1 MKQIVINGNKELKGE
16 IKISGAKNGV
26 VALIPAAILSDEG
39 ATLYN
44 VPNISDTKSL
54 IDILEVLNCKQEYKD
69 EKLTIDTKNMK
80 NIIIQEDLAKKYL
93 EDKYIIAFEIGENQ
107 KEKIIKL
114 AKESFPDAQIIASKD
129 LRKLDRFVFIIK
141 R

>member
-1 MKQIVINGNKELKGE
+1 MKQLVINGKKELKGE

-54 IDILEVLNCKQEYKD
+54 IDILEVLNCQQEYND
-69 EKLTIDTKNMK
+69 EILKIDTKNMK
-80 NIIIQEDLAKKYL
+80 NIVI
-93 EDKYIIAFEIGENQ
+93 
-107 KEKIIKL
+107 KEEGL
-114 AKESFPDAQIIASKD
+114 LF
-129 LRKLDRFVFIIK
+129 FVI
-141 R
+141 